1 MKKKLKKMNREVQ
14 EGNKKHF
21 SLQNIK
27 KNSFKSKYDQ
37 D

>member
-1 MKKKLKKMNREVQ
+1 MNREVQ

-27 KNSFKSKYDQ
+27 KKTRLKVNMTRIREY
-37 D
+37 